1 MTIITKGMGA
11 IIKSVKKSSP
21 MANVFEG
28 AVKKLN
34 KRGGIRSFGKNFKK
48 TKKYIVRGQP
58 HGKKF
63 PGEEIIKRIHRDQF
77 KRDIIATKIK
87 ATRNPKKTKGY
98 MDTDPNVRK
107 GIAKGLREHRKSDF
121 YKRHKKMM
129 KKLKE
134 NPDLSYMK
142 GQLD

>member
-11 IIKSVKKSSP
+11 IIKSIK
-21 MANVFEG
+21 G
-28 AVKKLN
+28 T
-34 KRGGIRSFGKNFKK
+34 GKK
-48 TKKYIVRGQP
+48 TR
-58 HGKKF
+58 
-63 PGEEIIKRIHRDQF
+63 
-77 KRDIIATKIK
+77 
-87 ATRNPKKTKGY
+87 GY
-98 MDTDPNVRK
+98 MDKDPSVRK

-121 YKRHKKMM
+121 YKRHKKIM

>member
-11 IIKSVKKSSP
+11 II
-21 MANVFEG
+21 
-28 AVKKLN
+28 
-34 KRGGIRSFGKNFKK
+34 RGGK
-48 TKKYIVRGQP
+48 
-58 HGKKF
+58 
-63 PGEEIIKRIHRDQF
+63 
-77 KRDIIATKIK
+77 KIK
-87 ATRNPKKTKGY
+87 GIKEK
-98 MDTDPNVRK
+98 DPNIRK

-121 YKRHKKMM
+121 HKRHKKIM